1 MYSGLCL
8 LRKTR
13 AVQAR
18 GTAFILIERWDV
30 ERNLTVLTGGNFTI
44 SGQSTD

>member
-13 AVQAR
+13 AGQAR
-18 GTAFILIERWDV
+18 GTAFILI